1 MPWTDEGFVPSVFDK
16 GCVGEI
22 LRGKGDWFGAR
33 LFRLIQHADR
43 GNYAI
48 LKKAYPE
55 HVAAYEAWMNDE
67 VPELP
72 LFPADEGDD

>member
-1 MPWTDEGFVPSVFDK
+1 MPWTDRGFVPSDFDK

-22 LRGKGDWFGAR
+22 LRGKGDWFEAR
-33 LFRLIQHADR
+33 LLRLIQHADR

-55 HVAAYEAWMNDE
+55 HVAAYEAYMGGEAFVPPLLPDE
-67 VPELP
+67 EV
-72 LFPADEGDD
+72 D